1 MIPPLG
7 SFTIILLHGITKQN
21 SEPRMDRNFDVEGV
35 KFIPLV
41 QVAQMLDS
49 LRVARSSLVL
59 GTEFPLFAEYNRTHL
74 FLAQSPRHQK

>member
-49 LRVARSSLVL
+49 LRVAR
-59 GTEFPLFAEYNRTHL
+59 
-74 FLAQSPRHQK
+74 